1 MDAVYYYIA
10 IACFAVAVICAVAA
24 VIIFFRAGVPDAV
37 RFLRHKPMKGAS
49 GSKPRTTLSR
59 SGRLR
64 AAKKVSAG
72 PAAISGMDSTNSDL
86 IAPPD
91 DRTTTSRGKHAH
103 GKTRRV
109 TGKKPS
115 IEVPAVPS
123 VSPVADGSADASSS
137 ADQAV
142 PVAGQ
147 TPSRAD
153 QAASRGAKVETSEDP
168 TDILSGSAADALESY
183 EEETSEDPTGLLTGD
198 EETESPTG
206 MLAEEDSENPTGL
219 LDDGEASENP
229 TGMLMDEEETE
240 NPTGMLMDEAE
251 SENPTGMLM
260 DEGETEA
267 PTGMLVGEGETE
279 DPTGMLVEQE
289 GSEAPTGILGSEP
302 KAAADPEPAAAAAA
316 AAEPGAAA
324 TEPEPAATEPTAAA
338 ELEPEPVAAAEPAAA
353 ADTADE
359 LPVEASAADEASA
372 DHEDPDSPTRMLT
385 PVPVEDENS
394 PDEDDDGVAQLEED
408 EFRFIIK
415 QNIIVVHTDE
425 VIEG

>member
-206 MLAEEDSENPTGL
+206 MLAEEDSENPTG
-219 LDDGEASENP
+219 
-229 TGMLMDEEETE
+229 MLMDEEETE

-267 PTGMLVGEGETE
+267 PTGMLMDEGETE

-302 KAAADPEPAAAAAA
+302 KAAAEAEPAAAAAA
-316 AAEPGAAA
+316 AAEPDAAV

-338 ELEPEPVAAAEPAAA
+338 ELEPEPVAA

>member
-183 EEETSEDPTGLLTGD
+183 EEETSEDPTGLLTEN

-219 LDDGEASENP
+219 LDNGEASENP

-260 DEGETEA
+260 DEGEIEA
-267 PTGMLVGEGETE
+267 PTGMLMDEGETE
-279 DPTGMLVEQE
+279 APTGILVEQE

-302 KAAADPEPAAAAAA
+302 KAAAEAEPAAAAAAAAA

-338 ELEPEPVAAAEPAAA
+338 EPEPEPAAVA
-353 ADTADE
+353 DSADE

-394 PDEDDDGVAQLEED
+394 PGEDDDGVAQLEED

>member
-10 IACFAVAVICAVAA
+10 IACFAVAVVCAVAA

-183 EEETSEDPTGLLTGD
+183 EEETSEDPTGLLTEN

-302 KAAADPEPAAAAAA
+302 KAAAEGEPAAAAAA
-316 AAEPGAAA
+316 AAEPDAAV

-338 ELEPEPVAAAEPAAA
+338 ELEPEPAAAAEPAAV

>member
-10 IACFAVAVICAVAA
+10 IACFAVAVVCAVAA

-109 TGKKPS
+109 VGNKPS

-123 VSPVADGSADASSS
+123 VSPMADGSADASSP

-302 KAAADPEPAAAAAA
+302 KAAAEAEPAAAAAA
-316 AAEPGAAA
+316 AAEPDAAV

-338 ELEPEPVAAAEPAAA
+338 ELEPEPTAA

-359 LPVEASAADEASA
+359 LPVEASAADGASA

-385 PVPVEDENS
+385 PAPVEDENS

>member
-10 IACFAVAVICAVAA
+10 IACFAVAVVCAVAA

-219 LDDGEASENP
+219 LDEGEASENP

-316 AAEPGAAA
+316 AAEPDAAV

-338 ELEPEPVAAAEPAAA
+338 EFEPEPAAA